1 MTRRVLSLEARK
13 FRELI
18 IDRLWGERG
27 VYVNEDRFVGT
38 CVICGGAIGVVFD
51 GYAARAKLDCHTGC
65 TEAELASQLGLE
77 VLP

>member
-1 MTRRVLSLEARK
+1 MTRRVLSSEARE

-18 IDRLWGERG
+18 IDRLWGEHG
-27 VYVNEDRFVGT
+27 VYVDEDHFVGT
-38 CVICGGAIGVVFD
+38 CVICGDPIGVVFD
-51 GYAARAKLDCHTGC
+51 GYAARAKLNCHTGC